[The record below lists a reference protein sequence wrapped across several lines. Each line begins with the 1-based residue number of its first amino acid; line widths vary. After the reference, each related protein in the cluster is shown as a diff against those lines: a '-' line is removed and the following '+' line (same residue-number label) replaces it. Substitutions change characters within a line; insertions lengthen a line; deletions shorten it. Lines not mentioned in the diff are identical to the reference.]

1 MRSRR
6 HRAFTLIELL
16 VVIAIIALLAAILFP
31 VFAQARE
38 KARRAACMSNHKQIA
53 TALLM
58 YAQDHDERFPPA
70 LYDKDDQY
78 PAWPIVIEP
87 YSKADRQLTICP
99 SLGTSGSSWA
109 YDPNSPGNQPAYNAP
124 PPAVPRWARFAQI
137 GFNWVYLSPVQYD
150 CPQRENEF
158 APDDTPNP
166 AVLADVANPTET
178 VMLTDSGFM
187 AASSVPWGTHSG
199 PVGYV
204 VVDPPRAAKL
214 TKCVYWFG
222 GWKGAL
228 GGQEGPYGR
237 VAVRHNDGTIVTWV
251 DGHTTWVRIDRLKD
265 DGLWDLY

>member
-31 VFAQARE
+31 VFAQTRE
-38 KARRAACMSNHKQIA
+38 KARQAACMSNHKQLA

-58 YAQDHDERFPPA
+58 YVQDHDERFPPA
-70 LYDKDDQY
+70 LYDPDDQY

-99 SLGTSGSSWA
+99 SLGTSSSSWA

-124 PPAVPRWARFAQI
+124 PPAIPRWARFSQI
-137 GFNWVYLSPVQYD
+137 GFNWVYLSPLRYEASV
-150 CPQRENEF
+150 PKGVP
-158 APDDTPNP
+158 PDGTPSP
-166 AVLADVANPTET
+166 DALSEVANPAET

-187 AASSVPWGTHSG
+187 ANPPVAWGTHNG

-204 VVDPPRAAKL
+204 VVDPPKAARL
-214 TKCVYWFG
+214 TKPAYWFG

-251 DGHTTWVRIDRLKD
+251 DGHTTWSRIDRLRD